1 MAESRESEKK
11 AARPHGGRSRWLYI
25 GSVVILVL
33 VVVTFVGAPVV
44 TSTAGSGRLV
54 FGRYGREEIAY
65 QPGNFFARQYETIA
79 QSLRDSGNDADLE
92 LQLRIAWREAFNRTI
107 LHTATLQHAEEAGLD
122 VSVQRVDELLAQDP
136 RFQVNGR
143 FDAGAY
149 EQIGSQERFSLREF
163 HREGAIFDQV
173 VRDVLAGTHVSTGE
187 RAFVAAMSGPER
199 SFDLVRFPFS
209 EFPASEVE
217 AFATDNADF
226 FARLD
231 LAVVTLATEE
241 EAQQI
246 REQAL
251 QPGNPMGDL
260 ARTYSRDLYAD
271 QDGQIGEI
279 YGYELQQELINP
291 EDLATLLALAPGDI
305 SEPVETSAGWAFYE
319 MLSEPVSFD
328 PADPDMVQAAR
339 RYMQNF
345 ELGRIQ
351 DYVTSE
357 ARRFAEVARG
367 NDLERAAAEE
377 GLDVL
382 STPFFPINYG
392 NNQLFGQLQSA
403 QVPDLSDAAFRESF
417 FTTAFSLDEEEI
429 SEPVVLRQS
438 VLVMELREERAARAE
453 DAEFI
458 EEYYE
463 MLVRQFQS
471 DEIEDAFID
480 EERLDDNFA
489 QSFSRFVLDAN

>member
-1 MAESRESEKK
+1 MAESRESDKK
-11 AARPHGGRSRWLYI
+11 AAQPHGGRSRWLYI

-33 VVVTFVGAPVV
+33 VVVTFVGAPVI

-54 FGRYGREEIAY
+54 FGRYGREDIVY
-65 QPGNFFARQYETIA
+65 QPGNFFARQYEAIA

-107 LHTATLQHAEEAGLD
+107 LHTATLEHAEGAGLD
-122 VSVQRVDELLAQDP
+122 VSVQRVDELIASDP

-143 FDAGAY
+143 FDTDAY
-149 EQIGSQERFSLREF
+149 ERIGSQERFALREF

-173 VRDVLAGTHVSTGE
+173 VRDVLAGTQVSAE
-187 RAFVAAMSGPER
+187 ESAFVAAMSGPER

-209 EFPASEVE
+209 EFPEAEVE
-217 AFATDNADF
+217 TFATENADF
-226 FARLD
+226 FTRLD

-241 EAQQI
+241 EAEQI

-271 QDGQIGEI
+271 QDGQIGAI

-291 EDLATLLALAPGDI
+291 EDLGTVLALAPGEI
-305 SEPVETSAGWAFYE
+305 SEPVETTAGWAFYE
-319 MLSEPVSFD
+319 MLSEPVAFD
-328 PADPDMVQAAR
+328 TADPEMIRAAR
-339 RYMQNF
+339 TYMQNF

-357 ARRFAEVARG
+357 AERFAEAARG
-367 NDLERAAAEE
+367 TDLENAATEE
-377 GLDVL
+377 GLEVL

-403 QVPDLSDAAFRESF
+403 QVPDLSDAAFREGF
-417 FTTAFSLDEEEI
+417 FTTAFSLGADEI
-429 SEPVVLRQS
+429 SEPIVLRQS
-438 VLVMELREERAARAE
+438 VLVMQLREERDARTE

-458 EEYYE
+458 EEYYDL
-463 MLVRQFQS
+463 LVRQFQS

-489 QSFSRFVLDAN
+489 QSFNRYVLGSN